1 MVSRHSLLMTIM
13 HTNKSSVAIVFA
25 PTLNIPAPLIQL
37 FLTDFPSIFGEPIEE
52 HKSPIRE
59 ITVSLPPQSSDS
71 IRSPRHQYHSD
82 LPTPAYNQ
90 AGFGQQAATGF
101 QPLGASTNPNRNT
114 YTPMR
119 QPDNG
124 YMAPPA
130 FNLPQG
136 GPDSYNSLNAPSQPI
151 SKKGRRESSM
161 MGVNLGLM
169 NQHQTSRPNLRD
181 SSNGRIP
188 EQYENQQR
196 DRGSPERQQKAP
208 VTHFQT
214 L

>member
-1 MVSRHSLLMTIM
+1 MFETVSENSLLGMIM
-13 HTNKSSVAIVFA
+13 YANEILVAIVFA

-37 FLTDFPSIFGEPIEE
+37 FLTDFPGIFGEPIED

-59 ITVSLPPQSSDS
+59 ITLSLPPQSSDS
-71 IRSPRHQYHSD
+71 IRSPRHQFHND

-90 AGFGQQAATGF
+90 TGFGQQAATGF

-114 YTPMR
+114 YTPTR

-169 NQHQTSRPNLRD
+169 NQRQTSRLTLRD
-181 SSNGRIP
+181 TSNSRIP
-188 EQYENQQR
+188 EQHEEQQR
-196 DRGSPERQQKAP
+196 DRGSPERQQ
-208 VTHFQT
+208 
-214 L
+214 